1 MANNW
6 QLGMIAG
13 LDGTQS
19 RNQLNSDIKGLS
31 RHLDK
36 LKLYTEIDKNQ
47 VIQLQNQLKKL
58 QIDLNTVTVTDAA
71 INGLVQKIN
80 AGLQNIQIN
89 NINVGNISS
98 QAQQAGQQ
106 IGKLISDS
114 AEQAISNVSS
124 KNIGRYF
131 RIDSST
137 SNQFRTEMEKL
148 VSEWTNAKGK
158 LTDLNIQTRTSYD
171 KDADA
176 NITRLHQ
183 ATVTY
188 KNELD
193 EVIKKTIAWRQIGTT
208 TNAKGEEEILRGF
221 VEVAGQY
228 SKSLDTATVKTDN
241 FAKKQKET
249 VANLQNT
256 INQITS
262 RAFDSNASKP
272 ITSDTSLNKLNT
284 QVANVENAMNNL
296 RNATSTTFDD
306 AKIKV
311 QEEISQLKILEKE
324 LRNADNVSTK
334 MKGTDITSGISIAK
348 NDLEK
353 FKADAKDFPQIT
365 QTIKDLDTAISKV
378 GDASSLNSFNDNLR
392 VARSELAKI
401 KLETSANNRNEKV
414 GINISGLQS
423 KIADLQKISPEI
435 DKFETEINGAKVT
448 VQSLLTDLSKINT
461 QSDFSVVNAKFS
473 AFTKAAEASGIA
485 IRDFGNVTDSIAKRA
500 DEIQLSTDVTKLT
513 TDYQKFGVV
522 SQQVEN
528 NLKELR
534 LAQEAVVNA
543 KGTDRL
549 ATEIEKYDTALEK
562 AKSSWKELS
571 VTQVSLSQRT
581 SQMTSMQEWMRKN
594 SAATKLCGD
603 RVRELIAECQT
614 CNKVRFDQIKNEFKQ
629 IQVEAGKAGKLG
641 NSFLAG
647 LKDQAK
653 SFTQWISV
661 SGAVMK
667 GINAFR
673 KATNNVIDLDTK
685 MVELSK
691 VSDLT
696 AQGLEDVTNKC
707 YDLGEGLS
715 KTGTDVLDA
724 VTTFKRAGY
733 DIADSMIY
741 AEEALK
747 TANIS
752 ENLKDASENA
762 SSLVNIMKGFQNET
776 PEFAKKINDAV
787 NQVSNTEA
795 VNFDNLIDGATRLS
809 AVADQAGL
817 SFEQMLGTLT
827 GGYEI
832 LGNME
837 KVATGQITIFSRLQ
851 AIQLDGEE
859 EVSTVA
865 KLQEKFSNATKG
877 AVNIVDQT
885 SGQLRN
891 VYDILDDL
899 AGVWD
904 TLDKNTR
911 EALAIEA
918 AGIRQ
923 KQVFLA
929 LMQNWKG
936 VEDAVESAKNSLGS
950 ADEENKKYINSIQG
964 KLENL
969 ESATQKL
976 SKTLIDSDLVKF
988 FVDLG
993 TTGVKAID
1001 GLVNALGGLGT
1012 IGLLGGAGLGI
1023 KNIGR
1028 PKMFG
1033 LIV

>member
-1 MANNW
+1 MF
-6 QLGMIAG
+6 LK
-13 LDGTQS
+13 
-19 RNQLNSDIKGLS
+19 IK
-31 RHLDK
+31 
-36 LKLYTEIDKNQ
+36 
-47 VIQLQNQLKKL
+47 
-58 QIDLNTVTVTDAA
+58 
-71 INGLVQKIN
+71 
-80 AGLQNIQIN
+80 
-89 NINVGNISS
+89 
-98 QAQQAGQQ
+98 
-106 IGKLISDS
+106 
-114 AEQAISNVSS
+114 
-124 KNIGRYF
+124 
-131 RIDSST
+131 
-137 SNQFRTEMEKL
+137 
-148 VSEWTNAKGK
+148 
-158 LTDLNIQTRTSYD
+158 
-171 KDADA
+171 
-176 NITRLHQ
+176 
-183 ATVTY
+183 TVTY

-208 TNAKGEEEILRGF
+208 TNDKGEEKILRGF

-228 SKSLDTATVKTDN
+228 SKSLDTATAKTDN

-272 ITSDTSLNKLNT
+272 ITSDTSLDKLNS

-334 MKGTDITSGISIAK
+334 MKGTDVTSGLTIAK

-353 FKADAKDFPQIT
+353 FKADAKDFPQII
-365 QTIKDLDTAISKV
+365 QTIKDLDAAISKV
-378 GDASSLNSFNDNLR
+378 GDASSLNSFNDSLR

-401 KLETSANNRNEKV
+401 KSETSANNRNEKV

-435 DKFETEINGAKVT
+435 DKIETEINGAKVT

-461 QSDFSVVNAKFS
+461 QSDFSVVNAKFN

-485 IRDFGNVTDSIAKRA
+485 IRDFGNVTDSIAKKA
-500 DEIQLSTDVTKLT
+500 NKLQLSTDLTKLE
-513 TDYQKFGVV
+513 TDYKKFGIV
-522 SQQVEN
+522 SKEVDD
-528 NLKELR
+528 NLKE
-534 LAQEAVVNA
+534 AKKAYESFVNS

-549 ATEIEKYDTALEK
+549 ESEMNNYINALAK
-562 AKSSWKELS
+562 AKSSWKELQT
-571 VTQVSLSQRT
+571 TQVSLNQRT
-581 SQMTSMQEWMRKN
+581 SQMNDMQEWMRKN
-594 SAATKLCGD
+594 GAATKDCKD
-603 RVRELIAECQT
+603 KIRQLIEECKT
-614 CNKVRFDQIKNEFKQ
+614 CDAVRFNGIKREFDGLVVK
-629 IQVEAGKAGKLG
+629 AGEAGKLG
-641 NSFLAG
+641 KG
-647 LKDQAK
+647 LIEGIADQVK
-653 SFTQWISV
+653 KFTQWVSV
-661 SGAVMK
+661 TSVVME
-667 GINAFR
+667 GVQAFR
-673 KATNNVIDLDTK
+673 KATSNVIELDTK

-691 VSDLT
+691 VSNLT
-696 AQGLEDVTNKC
+696 AQGLEDVTNQC
-707 YDLGEGLS
+707 YDLGESLS

-724 VTTFKRAGY
+724 VTEFKRAGY
-733 DIADSMIY
+733 DIADSMKY

-752 ENLKDASENA
+752 ENLKDASQNA

-904 TLDKNTR
+904 SLDKNTR

-918 AGIRQ
+918 AGKIYARICGNTY
-923 KQVFLA
+923 K
-929 LMQNWKG
+929 
-936 VEDAVESAKNSLGS
+936 ESS
-950 ADEENKKYINSIQG
+950 YIG
-964 KLENL
+964 
-969 ESATQKL
+969 
-976 SKTLIDSDLVKF
+976 
-988 FVDLG
+988 
-993 TTGVKAID
+993 
-1001 GLVNALGGLGT
+1001 
-1012 IGLLGGAGLGI
+1012 
-1023 KNIGR
+1023 
-1028 PKMFG
+1028 
-1033 LIV
+1033 